1 MRSDG
6 KLSDV
11 PTATISARFVLQR
24 DEFAK
29 ASRFALRNL
38 PIKIRW
44 AAWAQCG
51 LLLALM
57 LTGLAYRP
65 EGELSPVSLI
75 IIVLVWLVFV
85 AGRIAQRGL
94 TNAQFAR
101 MIGVEIWYEFDP
113 SGVRCGM
120 PNSDS
125 RSDWSEFAKVIES
138 DSLFVLLSSG
148 VMFYTIPKRALASD
162 DISLLQ
168 RLFANK
174 VPIQHS

>member
-1 MRSDG
+1 
-6 KLSDV
+6 
-11 PTATISARFVLQR
+11 
-24 DEFAK
+24 
-29 ASRFALRNL
+29 
-38 PIKIRW
+38 
-44 AAWAQCG
+44 
-51 LLLALM
+51 
-57 LTGLAYRP
+57 
-65 EGELSPVSLI
+65 
-75 IIVLVWLVFV
+75 
-85 AGRIAQRGL
+85 
-94 TNAQFAR
+94 